1 MIRQPAIYGAV
12 VALAVFFIGVTTGMG
27 GATVFD
33 LVFSALMGVFA
44 AVLFAAVKKYS
55 NRSQD

>member
-1 MIRQPAIYGAV
+1 MRQASIYGAV
-12 VALAVFFIGVTTGMG
+12 VAFAVFFIGVTTGMG
-27 GATVFD
+27 GATAFD
-33 LVFSALMGVFA
+33 VIFSALMGVFA